1 MGLFNRIF
9 GTKLKAEKESL
20 VNWIPFNSLDQIKTI
35 KETVKSLPPNYELY
49 VKEHPTQGPARGW
62 RDISFYEEII
72 KMNITIIGSGYVGL
86 VSGICLAKIGHN
98 IVCVDKDE
106 NKIKQ
111 LQSNIIPIFE
121 PGLEDLL
128 KEAQKNNN
136 ITFTTDLQEPLED
149 CDVVFIA
156 VGTPQDEDGS
166 ADLSYVLDAAKEIS
180 LKSDSLESLMLN
192 RAVYLE
198 NINNILSGNELITP
212 TESNS
217 SAFEKEDKIIFEKSK
232 ADSLLRL
239 LVEAEDK
246 SSIYVKSVSNNNY
259 LTFFTPL
266 SGLISDTY
274 NSKIKHFGV
283 DLVAKDKSRISSVLD
298 GTVLISH
305 WTSETGYVIAI
316 QHKNDY
322 VSLYKHNSL
331 LLKEAGDFV
340 NAGDHIAV
348 IGNSGELS
356 SGPHLHF
363 ELWHK
368 GTPVNPEDYI
378 SF

>member
-1 MGLFNRIF
+1 M
-9 GTKLKAEKESL
+9 EDKESGEKYWSKL
-20 VNWIPFNSLDQIKTI
+20 LHRYRFVIMTDSSFEEKLSLTLSRLNIFAFAGIFVFVCFFSALLLIAYTPLSEYIPGKSSSEIQ
-35 KETVKSLPPNYELY
+35 KSLIEL
-49 VKEHPTQGPARGW
+49 
-62 RDISFYEEII
+62 
-72 KMNITIIGSGYVGL
+72 
-86 VSGICLAKIGHN
+86 
-98 IVCVDKDE
+98 
-106 NKIKQ
+106 
-111 LQSNIIPIFE
+111 
-121 PGLEDLL
+121 
-128 KEAQKNNN
+128 
-136 ITFTTDLQEPLED
+136 
-149 CDVVFIA
+149 
-156 VGTPQDEDGS
+156 
-166 ADLSYVLDAAKEIS
+166 S
-180 LKSDSLESLMLN
+180 LKSDSLESLLLN

-198 NINNILSGNELITP
+198 NINNIISGNELITP
-212 TESNS
+212 TERKS
-217 SAFEKEDKIIFEKSK
+217 SDSEKEDKIIFEKSK

-239 LVEAEDK
+239 LVEAEGK
-246 SSIYVKSVSNNNY
+246 SSIYVKSVSDNNY
-259 LTFFTPL
+259 LMFFTPL
-266 SGLISDTY
+266 SGLISDAY

>member
-1 MGLFNRIF
+1 MIFANIMKDKKGREKYWSKLFRRYRFVIMTDSSFEEKLSLTLSRLNIF
-9 GTKLKAEKESL
+9 AFAGIFVFVCFFSTLLLIAYTPLSVYVPGKSSSS
-20 VNWIPFNSLDQIKTI
+20 VQ
-35 KETVKSLPPNYELY
+35 KSLIEL
-49 VKEHPTQGPARGW
+49 
-62 RDISFYEEII
+62 
-72 KMNITIIGSGYVGL
+72 
-86 VSGICLAKIGHN
+86 
-98 IVCVDKDE
+98 
-106 NKIKQ
+106 
-111 LQSNIIPIFE
+111 
-121 PGLEDLL
+121 
-128 KEAQKNNN
+128 
-136 ITFTTDLQEPLED
+136 
-149 CDVVFIA
+149 
-156 VGTPQDEDGS
+156 
-166 ADLSYVLDAAKEIS
+166 S

-198 NINNILSGNELITP
+198 NINNIISGNELITP

-356 SGPHLHF
+356 TGPHLHF

-368 GTPVNPEDYI
+368 GAPVNPEDYI